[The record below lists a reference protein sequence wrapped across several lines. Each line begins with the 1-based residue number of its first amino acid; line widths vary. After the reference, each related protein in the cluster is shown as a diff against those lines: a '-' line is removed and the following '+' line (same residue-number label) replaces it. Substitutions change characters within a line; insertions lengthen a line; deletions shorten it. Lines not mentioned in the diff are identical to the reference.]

1 MPSPLPP
8 IGVPPFTLEGVYS
21 AIAKAFNAAVDA
33 LAGKGFVVDVGE
45 RVSTVH
51 LAYTGAV
58 EETTGKSTIGLRV
71 IGRMSARDPEAF
83 NRLID
88 AFKNM
93 LNPIGVRAP
102 SADILAPEPQE
113 GPRFGPPPEEVMVAS
128 LNAGPVMT
136 DEEVNLVSGRASF
149 SMKGGPGAGWG
160 GSSFTNEGGI
170 ATINSKGE
178 ISWSG
183 WGGIPNGGRSLFS
196 SGRDDNAPTAP
207 PQAPPPDAPPG
218 PIGEGEI

>member
-102 SADILAPEPQE
+102 SPDILAPEPQE

-160 GSSFTNEGGI
+160 GWDLWWRRCI
-170 ATINSKGE
+170 
-178 ISWSG
+178 WRYHRC
-183 WGGIPNGGRSLFS
+183 GRRTGRVPPCSCSVFLSLWRLHCQPFC
-196 SGRDDNAPTAP
+196 T
-207 PQAPPPDAPPG
+207 
-218 PIGEGEI
+218 